1 MSAFEGKADLTFH
14 CEMSVDPNVGDLLHN
29 ARDGLRARY
38 WLSPQIGHD
47 ATHHLL
53 ALLHGMLFSSLP
65 PRLEGDGLV
74 LTREAVVMA
83 LQSPSAKIWVN
94 EGQLR
99 SRGKSL
105 EVPRWAANEGEEG
118 NPCLW
123 RWTPQATLFEIK
135 SAWVTAGGAEWV
147 PDNKKERDP
156 SLGLFVSI
164 SFARPPS
171 A

>member
-1 MSAFEGKADLTFH
+1 
-14 CEMSVDPNVGDLLHN
+14 
-29 ARDGLRARY
+29 
-38 WLSPQIGHD
+38 
-47 ATHHLL
+47 
-53 ALLHGMLFSSLP
+53 
-65 PRLEGDGLV
+65 
-74 LTREAVVMA
+74 MA